1 MRERK
6 YKYQVGEVVNGTLK
20 VVSQTLKGKKKD
32 KAYEVQSLIYPDAP
46 TYTVLEY
53 ALASGVGCAYKYG
66 NRIYEGNSLYSKDWV
81 KPYLVDVEEAK
92 TLAPFTNKNV
102 LFKCPNCGKE
112 KYLKPMNLL
121 KQGLACPYCSKG
133 TSYPELFMMA
143 YLEVKGIKYE
153 YQKVFQDLPNRR
165 FDFYLPELNKIIET
179 HGEQHFYTTKSSVWK
194 DTYIKTK
201 QSDEEKRLHCHS
213 KGISL
218 IEIDC
223 RKSTF
228 EFIKNQIS
236 YSTLPNIVLG
246 EEGSITNLIQK
257 NRMYDIKGI
266 TNQYVKGIKIKD
278 IAKEYNLSEN
288 TISNILKRNNIE
300 ILKPN
305 SPTRMFY
312 GRTKLNYRDL
322 YDVDGIVS
330 LYRQNKTLIEVAET
344 YNVSRQ
350 TVTRILK
357 SEGVKSNEK
366 TKRKVKCIT
375 TNTIYDSIS
384 EASKSMNVSMKH
396 LSYCLRK
403 REGICISNLSGE
415 KLMWEYVDNE

>member
-1 MRERK
+1 
-6 YKYQVGEVVNGTLK
+6 
-20 VVSQTLKGKKKD
+20 
-32 KAYEVQSLIYPDAP
+32 
-46 TYTVLEY
+46 
-53 ALASGVGCAYKYG
+53 
-66 NRIYEGNSLYSKDWV
+66 
-81 KPYLVDVEEAK
+81 
-92 TLAPFTNKNV
+92 
-102 LFKCPNCGKE
+102 
-112 KYLKPMNLL
+112 
-121 KQGLACPYCSKG
+121 
-133 TSYPELFMMA
+133 
-143 YLEVKGIKYE
+143 
-153 YQKVFQDLPNRR
+153 
-165 FDFYLPELNKIIET
+165 
-179 HGEQHFYTTKSSVWK
+179 
-194 DTYIKTK
+194 
-201 QSDEEKRLHCHS
+201 
-213 KGISL
+213 
-218 IEIDC
+218 
-223 RKSTF
+223 
-228 EFIKNQIS
+228 
-236 YSTLPNIVLG
+236 
-246 EEGSITNLIQK
+246 
-257 NRMYDIKGI
+257 MYDIKGI

-415 KLMWEYVDNE
+415 KLMWEYADNE